1 MDQHKL
7 RSLVFDK
14 TGVRIDVDD
23 PIFALVAL
31 NEAVLA
37 ETVGRQVALLEAATA
52 ALLAQ
57 AGVPGAERPAAPAT
71 GFTAPAAAS
80 FTAPPVVAGKPI
92 ATVSPKLSRREWR
105 LLGAA
110 AGIAVGSA
118 LLVLAGQALWF
129 KPPPP
134 APAPVIQAREL
145 TAAQQAALREGE
157 KLARAVQK
165 LDPRARALIQ
175 SEMQKP

>member
-7 RSLVFDK
+7 RSQVFDQ

-57 AGVPGAERPAAPAT
+57 AGAPGAERPAAP
-71 GFTAPAAAS
+71 APAAAS

-110 AGIAVGSA
+110 AGIAFGSA
-118 LLVLAGQALWF
+118 LLVLAGQALWL

-134 APAPVIQAREL
+134 APAPAPVILAREL
-145 TAAQQAALREGE
+145 TPAQQAALREGE